1 MIIQVFK
8 MKKGKTNVVADALSG
23 NEWMKLRRDRA
34 ISMTIHS
41 SIKAR
46 IMEAQ
51 SEASKDFNMP
61 AEMLRGLDKQFE
73 RKDDDRLGPDA
84 IWVIIDHLTKS
95 AHFLAIREDYKMGIF
110 ARVYINEIVAR
121 NGVPMLIIF
130 DHDSQFTS

>member
-1 MIIQVFK
+1 
-8 MKKGKTNVVADALSG
+8 KTNVVADALSG

-73 RKDDDRLGPDA
+73 RKDDDRLYFVERS
-84 IWVIIDHLTKS
+84 WVPAFCNLR
-95 AHFLAIREDYKMGIF
+95 F
-110 ARVYINEIVAR
+110 
-121 NGVPMLIIF
+121 
-130 DHDSQFTS
+130 